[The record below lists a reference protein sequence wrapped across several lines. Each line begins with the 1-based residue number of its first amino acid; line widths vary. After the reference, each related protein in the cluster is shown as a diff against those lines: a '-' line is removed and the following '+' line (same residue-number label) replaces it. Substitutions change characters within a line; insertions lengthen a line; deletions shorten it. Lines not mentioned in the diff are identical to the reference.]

1 MIVNTMPELAN
12 HLVNLTDGNDAL
24 FLLAWKSFFN
34 GTVVLGQT
42 YDILANMQKA
52 WSNFLSTG
60 QAAAFVIGIMVGWF
74 IKGIMP

>member
-1 MIVNTMPELAN
+1 MIVNTLPEIAS
-12 HLVNLTDGNDAL
+12 HLVNLTDGNDPLILLVGNSL
-24 FLLAWKSFFN
+24 FD

-42 YDILANMQKA
+42 YDIFANMQKA

-60 QAAAFVIGIMVGWF
+60 QAAAFVIGIFVGWF

>member
-1 MIVNTMPELAN
+1 MIVNTVPEIAN
-12 HLVNLTDGNDAL
+12 HLVSLTDGNDSLLLLLWNSL
-24 FLLAWKSFFN
+24 FD

-42 YDILANMQKA
+42 YDIFANMQKA

-60 QAAAFVIGIMVGWF
+60 QAAAFVIGIFVGWF